1 MGEVIN
7 MQEFREKKAASLPE
21 HKTRRLAEI
30 ALEKLLLQSEE
41 NQIRRQL
48 EEGPRLV

>member
-21 HKTRRLAEI
+21 HKSRRLAEI
-30 ALEKLLLQSEE
+30 AFEMLLLQSEK
-41 NQIRRQL
+41 NQILRVIDEDPQL
-48 EEGPRLV
+48 V